1 MSKLI
6 CDFCGASDTKA
17 NPIITGDNACI
28 CKACVGAAYDIMS
41 GDFVDGETNSKPK
54 KVENIKIK
62 TPAELKKIL
71 DEYVIG
77 QERAKK
83 VLSVAVYN
91 HYKRLRTHREK
102 DKDVELSKSNVLLL
116 GPTGSGKTLLAQ
128 TLARLLN
135 VPFAMAD
142 ATT

>member
-6 CDFCGASDTKA
+6 CDFCGANDTKA

-41 GDFVDGETNSKPK
+41 GDFVDGETKSKPE

-77 QERAKK
+77 QERAKDRK
-83 VLSVAVYN
+83 ST
-91 HYKRLRTHREK
+91 RLNSSHEFVSRMP
-102 DKDVELSKSNVLLL
+102 SS
-116 GPTGSGKTLLAQ
+116 A
-128 TLARLLN
+128 
-135 VPFAMAD
+135 
-142 ATT
+142 

>member
-41 GDFVDGETNSKPK
+41 GDFVDGETKSKPE

-77 QERAKK
+77 QERTFLA
-83 VLSVAVYN
+83 LS
-91 HYKRLRTHREK
+91 
-102 DKDVELSKSNVLLL
+102 
-116 GPTGSGKTLLAQ
+116 
-128 TLARLLN
+128 
-135 VPFAMAD
+135 
-142 ATT
+142 